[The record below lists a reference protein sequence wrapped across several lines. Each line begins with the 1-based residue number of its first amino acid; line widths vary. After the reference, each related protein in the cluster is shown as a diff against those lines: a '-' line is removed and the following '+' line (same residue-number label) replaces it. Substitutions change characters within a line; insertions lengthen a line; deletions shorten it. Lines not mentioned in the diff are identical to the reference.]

1 MLTWIRIRWAAFEL
15 GVRDGGLAA
24 LKWYWNPKLSECEE
38 RVPPHSRCGTPL
50 RVGTVKA
57 NNYPM
62 HWCYRC
68 KDYVYEEV
76 GEDEYGDSKD
86 APPALTPTNK
96 VFSLEAKKIANDAFA
111 KMRNPS

>member
-1 MLTWIRIRWAAFEL
+1 MFTWIRIKWAAFEL
-15 GVRDGGLAA
+15 GVQDGGFAA
-24 LKWYWNPKLSECEE
+24 VKWFWNPKLSECEE

-68 KDYVYEEV
+68 KRYIYEEN
-76 GEDEYGDSKD
+76 GDDERGDSKTT
-86 APPALTPTNK
+86 PPASTSIEDT
-96 VFSLEAKKIANDAFA
+96 FSLKAKKIADDAFA